1 MKGEESSSKAE
12 QGSKTK
18 ETEHLISR
26 CQIFAHLISRCE
38 NFAHPRPRCEILGP
52 KEEDF
57 AHPYLKVRN
66 QFQGAKS
73 VFKVRI
79 SKNPFSHT
87 TVEGAKIFALCE
99 ILSWHTCANF
109 AHLKLIFA
117 RCETVCENF
126 AHHYSRCENFAHLLL
141 KCEIFSKK
149 GAIFAHPIPRCEMDR
164 SRCENFARPEEAFP
178 PPILTEHSHG
188 EPPWEPHL
196 HLLFRPR
203 PFPHLRGKF
212 LLSADTPPGGH
223 PPNLCRQPRKPTE
236 LRDLFLDP
244 PAKRTKFS
252 GPREPSH
259 APQPEPAT
267 EEPRIPVDMPPEAII
282 RRPMIAGPP
291 IEGNLDCRDRSFH
304 SETYFDIEALR
315 QQPELRDSSDCC
327 RGLHNPTLI
336 QFTIDGPQGAIGA
349 RHIAEALR
357 IPYEPVF
364 QADFREWS
372 SFSQSDMVRILSR
385 GTSTASVLT
394 RRELPSG
401 MLLIDVLLRANL
413 FPLQHKVQRRG
424 AILEA
429 LFRISEGY
437 FFGPHHLI
445 MTSLLHFE
453 EKVHRKKLQR
463 ADGIPLLFPRLLC
476 QILEHLGYPE
486 EPPYFAPEGAPA
498 VHAPPE
504 LPRDEQIPQA
514 QQDEI
519 LTETPPP
526 APAAHPSVH
535 MPGAIHSTSPITQGA
550 PPVVPATPAPP
561 PSSEPTITVSLTE
574 FRGLERSLRT
584 LSTAQDSII
593 HQMATIRAHQDQIIA
608 TQAQHT
614 TILHQIQQHLS
625 MQTPLGHDRSAPS
638 EPLVPDEES
647 LPAEQP
653 IPEEEIRAEPS
664 HDPTHI

>member
-1 MKGEESSSKAE
+1 MAKTRGGLSGSPSSP
-12 QGSKTK
+12 T
-18 ETEHLISR
+18 
-26 CQIFAHLISRCE
+26 
-38 NFAHPRPRCEILGP
+38 PRPHR
-52 KEEDF
+52 
-57 AHPYLKVRN
+57 AAM
-66 QFQGAKS
+66 GAAASPPVQAPAIPPFEGEAPSQRRYPTRRPPTDPVPPADQATSS
-73 VFKVRI
+73 V
-79 SKNPFSHT
+79 
-87 TVEGAKIFALCE
+87 
-99 ILSWHTCANF
+99 
-109 AHLKLIFA
+109 
-117 RCETVCENF
+117 
-126 AHHYSRCENFAHLLL
+126 SR
-141 KCEIFSKK
+141 
-149 GAIFAHPIPRCEMDR
+149 
-164 SRCENFARPEEAFP
+164 
-178 PPILTEHSHG
+178 
-188 EPPWEPHL
+188 
-196 HLLFRPR
+196 
-203 PFPHLRGKF
+203 
-212 LLSADTPPGGH
+212 
-223 PPNLCRQPRKPTE
+223 
-236 LRDLFLDP
+236 P

-252 GPREPSH
+252 GPGEPSH
-259 APQPEPAT
+259 APQSEPPT
-267 EEPRIPVDMPPEAII
+267 EEPRIPVDITPETLI
-282 RRPMIAGPP
+282 RRPMIVGPP

-304 SETYFDIEALR
+304 SETYFDTEALR
-315 QQPELRDSSDCC
+315 QQPELRDSFRLLQRYHMEDLLTPRQFYYPRVVIDFYQSMTT

-336 QFTIDGPQGAIGA
+336 QFTIDGCQGAIGA
-349 RHIAEALR
+349 RHIAKTLR
-357 IPYEPVF
+357 IPYEPVI

-453 EKVHRKKLQR
+453 EKVHQKKLQR

-486 EPPYFAPEGAPA
+486 QPRLERRRHCREDFSLDKWHHLVAYFAPQGAPA
-498 VHAPPE
+498 VPAPPE
-504 LPRDEQIPQA
+504 LPRDEQLPQA

-519 LTETPPP
+519 LTDTTPP
-526 APAAHPSVH
+526 APAAHTSVH
-535 MPGAIHSTSPITQGA
+535 MPEAIHPTSPLTQAA
-550 PPVVPATPAPP
+550 PPVMPATPAPP
-561 PSSEPTITVSLTE
+561 PSSEPTVTVSLTE
-574 FRGLERSLRT
+574 FRGLVRSLQT

-625 MQTPLGHDRSAPS
+625 MQTPLGHDTSAPS

-647 LPAEQP
+647 LLAEQP

-664 HDPTHI
+664 HDPTTI